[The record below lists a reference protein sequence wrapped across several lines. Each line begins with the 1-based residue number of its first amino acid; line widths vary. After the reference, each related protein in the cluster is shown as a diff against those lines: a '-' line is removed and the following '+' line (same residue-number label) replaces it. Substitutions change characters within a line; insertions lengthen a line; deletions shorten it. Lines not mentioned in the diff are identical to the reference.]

1 MCINLHH
8 RFIISIESVFR
19 MVVQLP
25 RKGTLLENEAFRFNN
40 KPTIM
45 LISAKLFLTSFPFNT
60 RVCSRLLFVCFWTSF
75 LSVYHPVQVHS
86 LWNTGHQKILLH
98 CFQKMLPVFKKKK
111 KTFLEIIL
119 CHSHL
124 KTLYFQVNVRSQ
136 SSSFTYLWYK
146 YSHCKTDFCLYS
158 L

>member
-111 KTFLEIIL
+111 KNFLRDY
-119 CHSHL
+119 
-124 KTLYFQVNVRSQ
+124 TLSQ
-136 SSSFTYLWYK
+136 SLEDIVFSSKCEISEQQFHL
-146 YSHCKTDFCLYS
+146 SVI
-158 L
+158 